1 MQTFKKH
8 ERLAGQKITD
18 KLFSQGKSFTFPPF
32 RMIWLIQDQTAIY
45 PAQVLITVSKKR
57 IKKAVDRN
65 LIKRRIREAY
75 RKNKN
80 KLYQFL
86 DQNEIKCV
94 FAILYISDTIESY
107 EEVEKK
113 IILLLLRFQS
123 EYEKNIK

>member
-18 KLFSQGKSFTFPPF
+18 KLFTQGKSFKVEPF
-32 RMIWLIQDQTAIY
+32 RMIWLVQEQTALF
-45 PAQVLITVSKKR
+45 PAQVLISVSKKR

-94 FAILYISDTIESY
+94 FAILYNSDIIESY
-107 EEVEKK
+107 QEIEEK
-113 IILLLLRFQS
+113 INLLLLRFQS